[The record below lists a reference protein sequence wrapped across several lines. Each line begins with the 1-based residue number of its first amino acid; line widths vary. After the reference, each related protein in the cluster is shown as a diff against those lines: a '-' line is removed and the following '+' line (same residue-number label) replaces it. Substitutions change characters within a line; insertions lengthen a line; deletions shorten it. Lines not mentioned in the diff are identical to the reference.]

1 MAPTKTPGAPRGTI
15 KGASTQNIVS
25 FVIRASPIPASLLEF
40 ILDNVATLKKL
51 QHDRKLGQEGEIE
64 EAEEEESVV
73 DKYGD
78 VVRKPSVKP
87 EQFWDVFRSKCKEV
101 GGEWEGI
108 VEKVW
113 AFGPQ
118 RAGGCLLI
126 DARKPKALVS

>member
-1 MAPTKTPGAPRGTI
+1 MAPTKTPGAPRGMI

-87 EQFWDVFRSKCKEV
+87 EQFWDVFRNKCKEV

>member
-87 EQFWDVFRSKCKEV
+87 EQFWDVFRNKCKEV